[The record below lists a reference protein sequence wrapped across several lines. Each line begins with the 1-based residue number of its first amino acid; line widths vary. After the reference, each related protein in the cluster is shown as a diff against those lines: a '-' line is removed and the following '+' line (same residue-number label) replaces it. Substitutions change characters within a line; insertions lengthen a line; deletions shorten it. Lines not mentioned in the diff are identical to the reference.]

1 MKLETCEPKCA
12 WVFSNKPKQTECC
25 HYLDV
30 SPKEGNWLPLLNNG
44 GGLDGED
51 HLLVPELR
59 LLGPAVGGGV
69 SGRPAGEDHQRIL
82 FMWHSSKVA
91 GLSQGSEN
99 ITDENT
105 CTGTRCWKDYQKA
118 PKTGIMFPSSRQ
130 ECWWWSRDTCGLNW
144 WGRRLS
150 RDVCWPSDKRIV
162 ISPRWAHTFTHFG
175 RSTF

>member
-1 MKLETCEPKCA
+1 M
-12 WVFSNKPKQTECC
+12 
-25 HYLDV
+25 

-91 GLSQGSEN
+91 GLSQ
-99 ITDENT
+99 
-105 CTGTRCWKDYQKA
+105 R
-118 PKTGIMFPSSRQ
+118 
-130 ECWWWSRDTCGLNW
+130 
-144 WGRRLS
+144 GRTSLMKIHALGP
-150 RDVCWPSDKRIV
+150 DV
-162 ISPRWAHTFTHFG
+162 
-175 RSTF
+175 

>member
-44 GGLDGED
+44 RGLDGED

-105 CTGTRCWKDYQKA
+105 CTGTMLERLPKSAQNRHHVPIIKA
-118 PKTGIMFPSSRQ
+118 RMLMMIKRHMWSELVRETVSAEMFVGHLTR
-130 ECWWWSRDTCGLNW
+130 GL
-144 WGRRLS
+144 
-150 RDVCWPSDKRIV
+150 
-162 ISPRWAHTFTHFG
+162 
-175 RSTF
+175 